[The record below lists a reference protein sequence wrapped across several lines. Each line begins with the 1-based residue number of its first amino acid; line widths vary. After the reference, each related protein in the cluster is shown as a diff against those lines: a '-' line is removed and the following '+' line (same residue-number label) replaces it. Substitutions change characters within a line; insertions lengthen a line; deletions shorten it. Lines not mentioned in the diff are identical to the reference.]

1 MCAEISSCAQ
11 QKFNGYDFL
20 RAELRYYEQKNLVPL
35 DIVYEPPKKTET
47 PIYCFFPPKIYMAY
61 ATFYKHGE
69 KRLIKSHTVQQCPYC
84 EIFFRK
90 SQEAMSKHIKCC
102 AGQSGYTYQFNDS
115 IVNYQENFNKIGDL
129 PSAIYYDFETT
140 TGSGIF
146 RDAKMYIVSYCIVVA
161 FHPDLKILHIIIYRS
176 FDQSLAEVESLQHF
190 LGLKKDFF
198 SYAYHNL
205 KTLKQLGDCALSVFN
220 KSINTALA
228 EMLNVELRFVCD
240 F

>member
-1 MCAEISSCAQ
+1 MCAEISCAQ

-35 DIVYEPPKKTET
+35 DIVYEPPKNTET
-47 PIYCFFPPKIYMAY
+47 PIYCFFAPKIYMAY

-69 KRLIKSHTVQQCPYC
+69 KRLIKSHTVQQGPYC
-84 EIFFRK
+84 ENFFRK
-90 SQEAMSKHIKCC
+90 LQEAMSKHIKCC
-102 AGQSGYTYQFNDS
+102 AGQSGYTYQFTNS

-129 PSAIYYDFETT
+129 PFAIYYHFETT

-146 RDAKMYIVSYCIVVA
+146 HDAKMYIVNYCIVVA

-176 FDQSLAEVESLQHF
+176 FDQSLAEVELLQHF

-198 SYAYHNL
+198 FLRISQFKNF
-205 KTLKQLGDCALSVFN
+205 KTARR
-220 KSINTALA
+220 
-228 EMLNVELRFVCD
+228 LRPICF
-240 F
+240 

>member
-69 KRLIKSHTVQQCPYC
+69 KRLIKSHTVQQCPYW
-84 EIFFRK
+84 ENFFRK

-102 AGQSGYTYQFNDS
+102 ARQSGYTYKFNNS
-115 IVNYQENFNKIGDL
+115 IVNYQENKIGDL
-129 PSAIYYDFETT
+129 PFAIYYDFETT

-146 RDAKMYIVSYCIVVA
+146 
-161 FHPDLKILHIIIYRS
+161 HDLKCIH
-176 FDQSLAEVESLQHF
+176 
-190 LGLKKDFF
+190 
-198 SYAYHNL
+198 
-205 KTLKQLGDCALSVFN
+205 C
-220 KSINTALA
+220 
-228 EMLNVELRFVCD
+228 
-240 F
+240 